1 MRINIGATTKNIEM
15 KTPTNFAS
23 AIKSPLLT
31 PSVVSAVT
39 SSAEHTAL
47 IKLLNSTSRPY
58 AICVLSVK

>member
-1 MRINIGATTKNIEM
+1 M